1 MPRSTLPRGDLLA
14 CVAMRFFRWFLLLVV
29 IAAGA
34 YLLVPILSYKTI
46 PTGNTAATH
55 FDTLIVLGH
64 PALANGTPDPEMRE
78 RVEESVREYRAGVAP
93 RIIMSGA
100 AAHTAFVEARVM
112 ADLALKEGV
121 PASAVIVETRALDTI
136 QNIWYSRTIMLAN
149 GWNSAEVISSPYHLP
164 RTSLI
169 LGRYANTPMA
179 FLWHTHASRWPPE
192 YGEGKRLQYIF
203 HEALGTVK
211 LRLYGLGRRK
221 FLPSTPES
229 SQ

>member
-1 MPRSTLPRGDLLA
+1 
-14 CVAMRFFRWFLLLVV
+14 MRLFRWLLLLV
-29 IAAGA
+29 IILAGG

-46 PTGNTAATH
+46 PTGNTDATH
-55 FDTLIVLGH
+55 FDTIIVLGH
-64 PALANGTPDPEMRE
+64 PAQADGTPDPEMRE

-100 AAHTAFVEARVM
+100 AAHTAFVEGRVM
-112 ADLALKEGV
+112 ADLAEKEGV
-121 PASAVIVETRALDTI
+121 PASAVIVEPRALDTI

-149 GWNSAEVISSPYHLP
+149 GWNTAEVISSPYHLP

-169 LGRYANTPMA
+169 LQRYAKTPMA
-179 FLWHTHASRWPPE
+179 FQWHTHASPWPAE
-192 YGEGKRLQYIF
+192 YGEEKRLQYIF

-211 LRLYGLGRRK
+211 LRLYGLGKRK
-221 FLPSTPES
+221 YLPSSPES